1 MGRIFYNLTK
11 LSSKELR
18 KAERFVYYRCNF
30 KRLNFKLILL
40 AVIFLISLDYAM
52 YDENGKVLILLCV
65 ILLFE
70 ILFAPFLEI
79 YKRSEETWTLEVYNN
94 YLMVGNLEDKIMI
107 RYEEISNIMES
118 KEFYFLVFRK
128 SAIPINKNSF
138 ISGNSKDFKD
148 FILQKIY

>member
-40 AVIFLISLDYAM
+40 AIMFLISIDYAM

-65 ILLFE
+65 MLLFE
-70 ILFAPFLEI
+70 IVFAPFLEM
-79 YKRSEETWTLEVYNN
+79 YQKSEDTWVLEVYNN
-94 YLMVGNLEDKIMI
+94 YIVLGNLKDKIMI
-107 RYEEISNIMES
+107 RYEEITNIMEN
-118 KEFYFLVFRK
+118 KDFYFLVFRK

-138 ISGNSKDFKD
+138 ISGNSKEFKD

>member
-40 AVIFLISLDYAM
+40 AIMFLISLDYAM

-65 ILLFE
+65 MLLFE
-70 ILFAPFLEI
+70 IVFAPFLEM
-79 YKRSEETWTLEVYNN
+79 YKKSEDTWSLEVYNN
-94 YLMVGNLEDKIMI
+94 YIVLGNLKDKIMI
-107 RYEEISNIMES
+107 RYEEISNIMEN
-118 KEFYFLVFRK
+118 KDFYFLVFRK
-128 SAIPINKNSF
+128 NAIPINKNSF
-138 ISGNSKDFKD
+138 ISDNSKEFKD

>member
-40 AVIFLISLDYAM
+40 AIMFLISLDYAM

-65 ILLFE
+65 MLLFE
-70 ILFAPFLEI
+70 IVFAPFLEM
-79 YKRSEETWTLEVYNN
+79 YKKSEDTWSLEVYNN
-94 YLMVGNLEDKIMI
+94 YIVLGNLKDKIMI
-107 RYEEISNIMES
+107 RYEEISNIMEN
-118 KEFYFLVFRK
+118 KDFYFLVFRK
-128 SAIPINKNSF
+128 NAIPINKNSF
-138 ISGNSKDFKD
+138 ISGNSKEFKD